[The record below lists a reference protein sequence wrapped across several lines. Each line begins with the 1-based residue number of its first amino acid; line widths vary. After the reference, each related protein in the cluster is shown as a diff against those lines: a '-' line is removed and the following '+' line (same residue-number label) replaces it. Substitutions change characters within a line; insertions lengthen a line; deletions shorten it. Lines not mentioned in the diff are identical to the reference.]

1 MDDGGAELSARARM
15 RAAARERR
23 GDRARL
29 DAAVLDLVVSGFAIE
44 TIADKLQ
51 LSLKAVR
58 RTIARAVER
67 RRLDDG
73 AQYVQLQVMR
83 LTKALR
89 VVDHNLDRGDLKAV
103 EPLLKLIAQLDKYH
117 APAPLPAPVPAP
129 PSLAPPPPPLAL
141 GPPREI
147 PIGTEN
153 GAQAAESPPG
163 ETRMRVS

>member
-23 GDRARL
+23 GERARL
-29 DAAVLDLVVSGFAIE
+29 EAVVLDLVVSGYAVE
-44 TIADKLQ
+44 TIAGKLQ
-51 LSLKAVR
+51 LSVKAVR
-58 RTIARAVER
+58 RAIARAIER
-67 RRLDDG
+67 RRLDAG
-73 AQYVQLQVMR
+73 AHYVHLQVMR

-103 EPLLKLIAQLDKYH
+103 QPLLKVIAQLDEYH
-117 APAPLPAPVPAP
+117 APAPAPLPAP

-141 GPPREI
+141 GPPNEI
-147 PIGTEN
+147 AIGTEN
-153 GAQAAESPPG
+153 GAQAAEIAEG